1 MKTGVCGSMGSIGGD
16 HPHWIYCAGGTPPMI
31 LLMISTIL
39 ASVALGIALAYGFC
53 SGVFAMAKMHIR
65 SQTAPLQIHTKSA
78 NP

>member
-1 MKTGVCGSMGSIGGD
+1 VDPWAQLAAITRTGFI
-16 HPHWIYCAGGTPPMI
+16 ALEELPPMI